1 MFDVILINY
10 NCMHQVKNL
19 TRQLNL
25 NPLVARIIIINNS
38 KSDLADWETFEI
50 SPKMLCASS
59 LRNTGY
65 AGGNQLGFD
74 ILTGLKSGN
83 HLCILNADV
92 EFPSDILDIGMALLS
107 KDDNIG
113 QISFRT
119 EDGKGSFSYDAL
131 KLRGLIHERPREHTR
146 HVEPSDYAA
155 GSFFLLRNKAS
166 VDVDCLFF
174 EPFFLYWEE
183 VDLSFRLRDA
193 GWKIVCCTERTVI
206 RNANSVQAEMR
217 SIYYI
222 VRNAF
227 LFANRNRGNHLR
239 WMQFFFRYFLA
250 STRLTLSA
258 QSALPLSNFF
268 FGLFDGIRGRY
279 GRR

>member
-19 TRQLNL
+19 TRQLIL
-25 NPLVARIIIINNS
+25 NPLVARIVIINNS
-38 KSDLADWETFEI
+38 KLDHADWETFEI
-50 SPKMLCASS
+50 SPKILCVSA

-74 ILTGLKSGN
+74 ILQGLNTGN
-83 HLCILNADV
+83 HLCVLNADV

-107 KDDNIG
+107 KDINIG

-119 EDGKGSFSYDAL
+119 EDGKGNFSYDAL
-131 KLRGLIHERPREHTR
+131 KLRGLIHEKPQEHKR
-146 HVEPSDYAA
+146 NVEPSDYAA
-155 GSFFLLRNKAS
+155 GSFFLLRNDAR
-166 VDVDCLFF
+166 VDVGCLFF

-183 VDLSFRLRDA
+183 VDLSLRLRNA

-206 RNANSVQAEMR
+206 RNANTVQAEIR

-227 LFANRNRGNHLR
+227 LFASRNRVNQMR

-250 STRLTLSA
+250 STRLALCA
-258 QSALPLSNFF
+258 QSASPLFNFF
-268 FGLFDGIRGRY
+268 SGLFDGIRGKY
-279 GRR
+279 GER